1 MNEGV
6 IIKKCKKEIEDS
18 HSKVKTYLQFFEM
31 FDIGNP
37 LVLEDQIKQLNNHLQ
52 KQNLLKP
59 EQQESMRGGKTP
71 APFLAAVSQTAV
83 KVT

>member
-52 KQNLLKP
+52 K
-59 EQQESMRGGKTP
+59 
-71 APFLAAVSQTAV
+71 
-83 KVT
+83 